1 MRPCR
6 RLCHGNNLLIVA
18 VLVGASGIILTN
30 IMCKAMNRSLIIL
43 FSGFGAA
50 KAATK
55 VEGEVK
61 PIVADDAF
69 LILEAAEP

>member
-1 MRPCR
+1 MGVSEPVFANVPLWVC
-6 RLCHGNNLLIVA
+6 
-18 VLVGASGIILTN
+18 
-30 IMCKAMNRSLIIL
+30 
-43 FSGFGAA
+43 AA

-69 LILEAAEP
+69 LIRGGPGRDLRTGYGMAVAQAQHVVRNLGSCLRRTARR